1 MSSPVKKIERQHFE
15 ISIDLS
21 AEDNLALL
29 SPPFHNSKTIG
40 QNDNG
45 LMIKSITS
53 HESLL
58 NSLHKSQTLRS
69 NTAKVAFSDSSSL
82 QLILDIL
89 RLDKKLRT
97 NTHIQIL
104 IQYFK
109 KLQVFRDLLENDMD
123 AYKHLT
129 VSVDVKEYASG
140 QDIIIEGD
148 SGDTFFIILEGQI
161 DVLKAQMIPVGT
173 NLSKVDEKDLDE
185 DERQVYQDM
194 KVKTYFEAF
203 KEHYSFM
210 HWSGMD
216 ISKDEVA
223 FMLGI
228 EYEDMSL
235 DPKQFAKP
243 MTY

>member
-1 MSSPVKKIERQHFE
+1 MATS
-15 ISIDLS
+15 
-21 AEDNLALL
+21 DN
-29 SPPFHNSKTIG
+29 
-40 QNDNG
+40 
-45 LMIKSITS
+45 
-53 HESLL
+53 
-58 NSLHKSQTLRS
+58 
-69 NTAKVAFSDSSSL
+69 SSL

-173 NLSKVDEKDLDE
+173 NLPKVDEKDLDE

-194 KVKTYFEAF
+194 KVKTYYDALQ
-203 KEHYSFM
+203 EHYSFM

-216 ISKDEVA
+216 LSKEEAA
-223 FMLGI
+223 FILGI
-228 EYEDMSL
+228 E
-235 DPKQFAKP
+235 
-243 MTY
+243 